1 MANPPNT
8 IINPIDPINIT
19 CIVIVDA
26 IQRKP
31 NNTSS
36 APKKYPVSLFA
47 QLMYKCL
54 TFGF

>member
-19 CIVIVDA
+19 GIVIVDA

-31 NNTSS
+31 NKTSS
-36 APKKYPVSLFA
+36 APKKYPASLFA
-47 QLMYKCL
+47 HLMYKCL
-54 TFGF
+54 TFVF